1 MATSFDFLKA
11 EEELQQQKPAFD
23 FLEAEKSMQAPAPAA
38 QPAQP
43 QQTSFDFIAAEKQ
56 LEKPFVPPG
65 KPAVIDVTQGLAPRP
80 AMAPAAVETTEPVI
94 DYSAAATEMMS
105 PPPSVPSYG
114 IEDVVKNKDE
124 FKIVQQFMKERYPNK
139 PLPEDPLELVAE
151 FKRSQAKTDFGLA
164 NELTWALNATP
175 EQKVVARQAYGIAD
189 KIGGAGLGAELLAT
203 IQSPSTYVSGVAGW
217 AVRQAATRAVKSGLK
232 TALTTAAVTGGV
244 EGAAAGA
251 TDVISQQ
258 TRKELGLQDEIN
270 YAQTALTVG
279 ISTAVGAIGGGGIG
293 TAPVPTTQQRV
304 SSLIQRRGQP
314 DGAIDKPTAD
324 FLAQFR
330 TKEKAAGENRKAI
343 FADSIARRE
352 AREVSLD
359 KMDEPG
365 LVTEAVLSEGV
376 VEDIFKV
383 AKQLYTD
390 YPQLR
395 PNLQE
400 VRITQAVADT
410 LSETDPDMLQQAIK
424 RAGVDEKQ
432 FFEAFRVTLSQAGAT
447 LNEASKL
454 SRFLKGA
461 VAGDPDLEK
470 ALQKMSK
477 ASEGTEY
484 WSGLEAAATGA
495 RVSVAAST
503 AGFSTAVMNAIGLMG
518 SVPLKVAA
526 DTIDAVYSTT
536 GRLINDMRGG
546 TVPINAARVR
556 EDVSEAFADSTYIL
570 VKMADGGYSAEL
582 SDLMLK
588 DQPRLSRLIS
598 AIGGEAVDMDGMPSK
613 VDKVMNTIN
622 VFNRAVDSVVRRPVF
637 VQAVK
642 ERMQAI
648 GLDFEDYVAN
658 SKPIPVAILRGAVDD
673 ANKLTFSYSF
683 KRTSEKSLEG
693 YAEKFAHSVLSLA
706 NKNPIGTIVGT
717 TINPFLRF
725 SLNAVR
731 YTYRMTPASALGGA
745 KELMTAKRMLDAGK
759 EAEAAGLVY
768 EGKKKIIDSIVGTAA
783 IAGGIAY
790 RQENADIEPWQYRDD
805 DGNVKDGSGLFPF
818 VNISMLA
825 EAALVIKDLI
835 QVSLASR
842 RGTGTETEE
851 QIDYTAAATEMM
863 SPQTQSG
870 SLLYTLKMSPD
881 ERAKEAAD
889 IRKRAESL
897 ALNAKGRQELLL
909 QAERLELD
917 RVRKFDGKK
926 FFEIMTGLG
935 RQSVDQNTVWDQFAR
950 LVEGGITENVERK
963 AGTAV
968 GDFLGRFDNFFNPI
982 YDIANFVMEDN
993 RVVDTRAPTAL
1004 EQDVGPFADALLGP
1018 LMGPIPGLR
1027 GQLQEKPSLFQAEP
1041 QQVPTAIRQVQGIR
1055 PTPPT
1060 SRIENE
1066 LARLRLEP
1074 FSVFEST
1081 GDRTLDNFT
1090 IRLAQ
1095 APFQAAV
1102 EQLIFRDPI
1111 YKSLPINGKRDAI
1124 KTRMSLVLNE
1134 AKKTAREMYLQTQPE
1149 ESVQMMYDKMP
1160 RGKREAAEDQFQQA
1174 VGRRPTTLEDKL
1186 RVIQGDFD
1194 ISGDVGRNPLTE
1206 EQMRRLGIGR

>member
-23 FLEAEKSMQAPAPAA
+23 FLEAEKSMQAPVPAA

-56 LEKPFVPPG
+56 LEKPFVPPR

-80 AMAPAAVETTEPVI
+80 ARTAAEITEPVI

-105 PPPSVPSYG
+105 PAPSAPRYT
-114 IEDVVKNKDE
+114 IEDIVQNKDE
-124 FKIVQQFMKERYPNK
+124 FNVVQRFMKERYPNK
-139 PLPEDPLELVAE
+139 ALPEDPLKLVAE

-175 EQKVVARQAYGIAD
+175 EQKEIARQAYGLSD
-189 KIGGAGLGAELLAT
+189 KIGGAGLGPEILAT
-203 IQSPSTYVSGVAGW
+203 LQSPSTYVGGIAGW

-251 TDVISQQ
+251 TDVISQ
-258 TRKELGLQDEIN
+258 TTKKELGLQEEVD

-279 ISTAVGAIGGGGIG
+279 LSTALGAVGGVGVGA
-293 TAPVPTTQQRV
+293 APIPTTQQRI
-304 SSLIQRRGQP
+304 SSLIQRRGQSA
-314 DGAIDKPTAD
+314 GTIDKPTAD

-330 TKEKAAGENRKAI
+330 TKEKAAGKNRKAI

-365 LVTEAVLSEGV
+365 LVTEAVLSEDI

-410 LSETDPDMLQQAIK
+410 LSEADPDMLQQAIK
-424 RAGVDEKQ
+424 RAGVDEQQ

-447 LNEASKL
+447 LSEASKL

-461 VAGDPDLEK
+461 VAGDPKLEE

-477 ASEGTEY
+477 ASEGTTY
-484 WSGLEAAATGA
+484 WSGLEATATGA

-518 SVPLKVAA
+518 SVPLKVAS

-546 TVPINAARVR
+546 NVPINAARVR
-556 EDVSEAFADSTYIL
+556 EDISEAFADSTYIL

-588 DQPRLSRLIS
+588 DQPRLNRLIS

-658 SKPIPVAILRGAVDD
+658 SKPIPVAVLRGAVDD

-683 KRTSEKSLEG
+683 KPTSEKSVEG
-693 YAEKFAHSVLSLA
+693 HAENLAHSVLSLV
-706 NKNPIGTIVGT
+706 NKNPVGTIVGT
-717 TINPFLRF
+717 AVNPFLRF
-725 SLNAVR
+725 SLNAIR
-731 YTYRMTPASALGGA
+731 YTYRMTPGSALGGA
-745 KELMTAKRMLDAGK
+745 KELLTAQKMLDAGK
-759 EAEAAGLVY
+759 IEEAAGLVY

-790 RQENADIEPWQYRDD
+790 RQENSDIEFWQYRDE
-805 DGNVKDGSGLFPF
+805 DGNVEDGSGLFPF
-818 VNISMLA
+818 VNVSAMA
-825 EAALVIKDLI
+825 EASLFLKDLP
-835 QVSLASR
+835 QTLY
-842 RGTGTETEE
+842 
-851 QIDYTAAATEMM
+851 YTLTM
-863 SPQTQSG
+863 SPE
-870 SLLYTLKMSPD
+870 

-889 IRKRAESL
+889 IRKRAESV
-897 ALNAKGRQELLL
+897 ALNEKGRQNLLL

-926 FFEIMTGLG
+926 FVELMTGLG
-935 RQSVDQNTVWDQFAR
+935 RQSAAQNTVFDQAAR
-950 LVEGGITENVERK
+950 IFEGGITEGLQRK
-963 AGTAV
+963 AGTAA

-982 YDIANFVMEDN
+982 YDIANFIMEDYK
-993 RVVDTRAPTAL
+993 VVDTRAPTAL

-1018 LMGPIPGLR
+1018 LMGPVPGLR
-1027 GQLQEKPSLFQAEP
+1027 GQLQEKPSLFQSEP
-1041 QQVPTAIRQVQGIR
+1041 QQVPTAIRQVQGLR

-1074 FSVFEST
+1074 FSVFKTT
-1081 GDRTLDNFT
+1081 GDKTLDNFT

-1095 APFQAAV
+1095 APFQASV
-1102 EQLIFRDPI
+1102 EQLIFKDPM
-1111 YKSLPINGKRDAI
+1111 YKSMSINGQRNAI
-1124 KTRMSLVLNE
+1124 KERMNMVLNDV
-1134 AKKTAREMYLQTQPE
+1134 KKTAREVYLQTQPE
-1149 ESVQMMYDKMP
+1149 EAIQLMYDGLSREK
-1160 RGKREAAEDQFQQA
+1160 KEAAEDQFMKA
-1174 VGRRPTTLEDKL
+1174 FKRRPTTLEDKL

-1194 ISGDVGRNPLTE
+1194 ISGDVGRNPLTA
-1206 EQMRRLGIGR
+1206 EQMRRLGLGR

>member
-124 FKIVQQFMKERYPNK
+124 FNIVQRFMKERYPNK

-175 EQKVVARQAYGIAD
+175 EQKAVARQAYGIAD

-251 TDVISQQ
+251 TDVITQQ
-258 TRKELGLQDEIN
+258 TRKELGLQEEIN
-270 YAQTALTVG
+270 YAQTALSVG
-279 ISTAVGAIGGGGIG
+279 ISTAVGAVGGGGIG
-293 TAPVPTTQQRV
+293 TAPIPTTQQRV

-314 DGAIDKPTAD
+314 AGAIDKPTAD

-330 TKEKAAGENRKAI
+330 TKEKAAGENRRAV

-365 LVTEAVLSEGV
+365 VVTEAVLSEGV

-383 AKQLYTD
+383 AKQLYVD

-484 WSGLEAAATGA
+484 WSGLEATATGA

-526 DTIDAVYSTT
+526 DTIDSVYSTT

-683 KRTSEKSLEG
+683 KRTSEKSFEG
-693 YAEKFAHSVLSLA
+693 YAENLAHSVLSLA

-790 RQENADIEPWQYRDD
+790 RQENADIEFWQYRDE

-818 VNISMLA
+818 VNVAAMA
-825 EAALVIKDLI
+825 EASLFLKDLP
-835 QVSLASR
+835 QTLY
-842 RGTGTETEE
+842 
-851 QIDYTAAATEMM
+851 YTLTM
-863 SPQTQSG
+863 SPE
-870 SLLYTLKMSPD
+870 

-889 IRKRAESL
+889 IRKRAESVV
-897 ALNAKGRQELLL
+897 LNEKGRQELLL

-917 RVRKFDGKK
+917 RVRKFDGQK
-926 FFEIMTGLG
+926 FVEIMTGLG
-935 RQSVDQNTVWDQFAR
+935 RQSMSENTVFDQAAR
-950 LVEGGITENVERK
+950 IFEGGITEGLQRK

-982 YDIANFVMEDN
+982 YDIANFVMEDY

-1041 QQVPTAIRQVQGIR
+1041 QQVPTAIRQVQGVR

-1074 FSVFEST
+1074 FSVFKST
-1081 GDRTLDNFT
+1081 GDKTLDNFT

-1095 APFQAAV
+1095 EPFQAAV
-1102 EQLIFRDPI
+1102 EQLILQDPM
-1111 YKSLPINGKRDAI
+1111 YKSMSINGQRNAI
-1124 KTRMSLVLNE
+1124 KERMNMVLNDV
-1134 AKKTAREMYLQTQPE
+1134 KKTAREMYLQTQPE
-1149 ESVQMMYDKMP
+1149 EAVQRMYDGLS
-1160 RGKREAAEDQFQQA
+1160 RAKREAAEDQFMKTFK
-1174 VGRRPTTLEDKL
+1174 RRPTTLEDKL

-1194 ISGDVGRNPLTE
+1194 VSGDVGRNPLTE